1 MTETERPQTLKPDT
15 PGHLQDA
22 LRWAAAESVALAVVG
37 GGSKS
42 ALGRAT
48 TTGPTL
54 DVGALRGIVA
64 YQPEE
69 LVVTAKAAT
78 PLAEL
83 EAALAER
90 RQCLAFEPGDWS
102 GLLGDAGDDAG
113 DGEGDG
119 GGDGVARGAA
129 TLGGVIACNLS
140 GPRRIL
146 SGAARDHLLGFH
158 AVSGRGEAFKSG
170 GTVVKNVTGFDLSK
184 LLAGSYGT
192 LAVMTEVSVRA
203 LPQPDDART
212 VLIGDC
218 EAGCGVRAM
227 TAALQSPFEVS
238 GAAHL
243 PADVAARSSVHAV
256 SDTGGAITAI
266 RIEGPEPSC
275 DYRSGKLVALL
286 ADFGTTATLDA
297 AATRALWREI
307 RDVRYFAAEP
317 TRQVWRLSVP
327 PSAAAELVAE
337 LLFELDGRAF
347 YDWGGGLVWLAA
359 APRFDASHAPI
370 RAAVALTGGHAT
382 LIRADAATRAA
393 VPVFQPQPA
402 ALAALTARVKQGF
415 DPHGILN
422 RGRMYEGV

>member
-1 MTETERPQTLKPDT
+1 MVAMLRPETLKPAT
-15 PGHLQDA
+15 PGQVEDA
-22 LRWAAAESVALAVVG
+22 LRWAAAEKIALAVEG
-37 GGSKS
+37 GGSKR

-48 TTGPTL
+48 NTERTL
-54 DVGALRGIVA
+54 DVGAISGIVA

-69 LVVTAKAAT
+69 LVVTARAGT

-90 RQCLAFEPGDWS
+90 HQCLAFEPGDWS
-102 GLLGDAGDDAG
+102 GLLGGTCEAGGEAG
-113 DGEGDG
+113 GERG
-119 GGDGVARGAA
+119 GAG

-158 AVSGRGEAFKSG
+158 AVSGRGEEFKSG

-184 LLAGSYGT
+184 LLSGSHGT
-192 LAVMTEVSVRA
+192 LAVMTEASVRA
-203 LPQPDDART
+203 LPQPEDART
-212 VLIGDC
+212 VLVGDC
-218 EAGCGVRAM
+218 EAGCGIAAM

-243 PADVAARSSVHAV
+243 PADVAALSAIHEV
-256 SDTGGAITAI
+256 SAPGGAITAI
-266 RIEGPEPSC
+266 RIEGPGPSC
-275 DYRSGKLVALL
+275 DYRGGKLAALL
-286 ADFGTTATLDA
+286 AAHGTTATLDA
-297 AATRALWREI
+297 DATRALWREI
-307 RDVRYFAAEP
+307 RDVRYFALDQ

-327 PSAAAELVAE
+327 PSAAAGLVAE

-347 YDWGGGLVWLAA
+347 YDWGGGLVWLAI

-370 RAAVALTGGHAT
+370 RSAVAVTGGHAT
-382 LIRADAATRAA
+382 LIRADAPTRAT
-393 VPVFQPQPA
+393 VPVFQPQPT

-415 DPHGILN
+415 DPNGILN
-422 RGRMYEGV
+422 PGRMYEGV